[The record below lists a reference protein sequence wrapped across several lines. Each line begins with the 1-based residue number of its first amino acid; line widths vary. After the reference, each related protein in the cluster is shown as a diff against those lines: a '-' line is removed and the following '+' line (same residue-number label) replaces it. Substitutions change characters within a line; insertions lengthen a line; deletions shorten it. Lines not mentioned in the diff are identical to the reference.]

1 MSAAQRGVS
10 ARAGRHAE
18 GAPAATTYDDA
29 VTSPRRVV
37 HYYPCFLDHRSGVT
51 ESIAA
56 WAEMAATAFPTEVWA
71 AAPPDGRSHRDA
83 ERLHEL
89 GIPLRHVPHVGRSS
103 RTYLLQWWRANLGP
117 GDIVYVHEGWV
128 LSNILAVRYA
138 RRAGATVIA
147 MPHGVYAPQVVEA
160 GRDVLGMRARL
171 ERHALRGVD
180 AVHLF
185 FPSEAAEVSAV
196 AQADVPA
203 GVFSNPAPLI
213 EESGRWV
220 GDGDYVA
227 WIGRFVVGHKGL
239 DLLLRG
245 WVELPDPRPRLV
257 LAGPDYLGGK
267 AEVAALVSDLGLGD
281 CVTIRDSVT
290 GEEKE
295 QLMVHARG
303 YVHSSRWDACSMV
316 LLEFMTR
323 GTPCLVNSTVHAA
336 ATYAQAGAALTFTSV
351 TEFPEVVPALTS
363 DTGLGER
370 AAAYMRAEVSPE
382 ALRDPYLAWL
392 GNVG

>member
-1 MSAAQRGVS
+1 M
-10 ARAGRHAE
+10 
-18 GAPAATTYDDA
+18 TL
-29 VTSPRRVV
+29 PRRVV
-37 HYYPCFLDHRSGVT
+37 HYYPRFLDHRSGVT

-56 WAEMAATAFPTEVWA
+56 WAEISSSATPTEVWVA
-71 AAPPDGRSHRDA
+71 AQADERSHRDA

-89 GIPLRHVPHVGRSS
+89 GVPIRHVPHVGRSS
-103 RTYLLQWWRANLGP
+103 RTYLLKWWKANLGP
-117 GDIVYVHEGWV
+117 GDLLYVHEGWV
-128 LSNILAVRYA
+128 LSNALAVGYA
-138 RRAGATVIA
+138 RHLGASVVA

-171 ERHALRGVD
+171 ERHTLRRVD

-185 FPSEAAEVSAV
+185 FPSESAEVEAV
-196 AQADVPA
+196 AGAPVPA
-203 GVFSNPAPLI
+203 GIFSNPAPHI
-213 EESGRWV
+213 EESGQWV
-220 GDGDYVA
+220 GDDDYVA

-245 WVELPDPRPRLV
+245 WVELPEPRPRLV

-267 AEVAALVSDLGLGD
+267 ADVAALVEELGLGD

-290 GEEKE
+290 GDEKE
-295 QLMVHARG
+295 QLMVHAKG

-323 GTPCLVNSTVHAA
+323 GTPCLVNSTVHAGP
-336 ATYAQAGAALTFTSV
+336 TYAQAGAALTFTEPS
-351 TEFPEVVPALTS
+351 EFPRLVPALTS
-363 DTGLGER
+363 DRELGER

-382 ALRDPYLAWL
+382 ALREPYLAWL
-392 GNVG
+392 GGIAGTTTATP